1 MSEGT
6 AMDLGVAR
14 SYAELFIHSIR
25 DACEKVEIAGSIRR
39 KRPEVHD
46 IEIVAKPKYKI
57 EKEVL
62 LDGVREKQVNQL
74 HLLMT
79 SMLQSGKVTSDRQ
92 RKDKHRDPFGERY
105 YRINFNPIAHK
116 IPIDLFVVLPPSQW
130 GTQLLIRTG
139 CAEFSHWIVSRR
151 INQGLHFKDGHLE
164 HDIIGVIDTPTEE
177 SVFEALRLPYVPPE
191 QREMDEQGKPMWVK

>member
-14 SYAELFIHSIR
+14 SYAKLFILSIC
-25 DACEKVEIAGSIRR
+25 DFCEKVEIAGSIRR
-39 KRPEVHD
+39 GKPKVHD
-46 IEIVAKPKYKI
+46 IEIVATPVFSTI
-57 EKEVL
+57 EQAVI
-62 LDGVREKQVNQL
+62 DGVKRETVNSL
-74 HLLMT
+74 HMR
-79 SMLQSGKVTSDRQ
+79 MLRLRQDGIVTADRM
-92 RKDKHRDPFGERY
+92 RKDRHRDPFGERY
-105 YRINFNPIAHK
+105 YRFHYNTDDRK
-116 IPIDLFVVLPPSQW
+116 IPIDLFVVIPPAQW

-139 CAEFSHWIVSRR
+139 SAAFSKWIVSQR

-164 HDIIGVIDTPTEE
+164 HDVTGVIDTPTEE

>member
-74 HLLMT
+74 HLLMADLLRNGT
-79 SMLQSGKVTSDRQ
+79 VTSDRQ
-92 RKDKHRDPFGERY
+92 RRDKHRDPFGERY
-105 YRINFNPIAHK
+105 YRVNYNVVDLK
-116 IPIDLFVVLPPSQW
+116 IPIDLFVVIPPAQW

-139 CAEFSHWIVSRR
+139 CAEFSHWVVSRR
-151 INQGLHFKDGHLE
+151 IDRGMRFKDGHLE
-164 HDIIGVIDTPTEE
+164 KNGSVIDTPTEE
-177 SVFEALRLPYVPPE
+177 SVFEALNLMYVPPE
-191 QREMDEQGKPMWVK
+191 RREVGEWERWW